1 MWLERLG
8 QSWPR
13 SWLVKSRLQALI
25 REFGI
30 FSGHQ
35 TREHPP
41 ISVLLNDADNHAI
54 KGLCYWLC
62 DRIVAVR
69 SRRVMRA
76 ARGGGYPRFSLSKAL
91 KPACSKSRS

>member
-1 MWLERLG
+1 MWWERLG
-8 QSWPR
+8 PSWLR
-13 SWLVKSRLQALI
+13 SWLVRSRLPALF

-35 TREHPP
+35 TREHQP
-41 ISVLLNDADNHAI
+41 ISALLNDADNRAI
-54 KGLCYWLC
+54 KGFCYWLC

-76 ARGGGYPRFSLSKAL
+76 AGG
-91 KPACSKSRS
+91 